1 MGSLIK
7 ELPILL
13 YDYLVISGL
22 VTTINDSLS
31 LALSGSIA
39 YKITIST
46 RLGTTYVYSPLTV
59 VSGSIRKAKTIKNIP
74 MKAIP
79 IEYNALIGCQ
89 NIQIPV
95 NNRPIIE
102 RAEPT

>member
-1 MGSLIK
+1 MSSLIK

-46 RLGTTYVYSPLTV
+46 
-59 VSGSIRKAKTIKNIP
+59 
-74 MKAIP
+74 
-79 IEYNALIGCQ
+79 
-89 NIQIPV
+89 
-95 NNRPIIE
+95 
-102 RAEPT
+102 

>member
-1 MGSLIK
+1 MSSLIK

-39 YKITIST
+39 YKITI
-46 RLGTTYVYSPLTV
+46 L
-59 VSGSIRKAKTIKNIP
+59 AKVII
-74 MKAIP
+74 
-79 IEYNALIGCQ
+79 L
-89 NIQIPV
+89 
-95 NNRPIIE
+95 PIIQL
-102 RAEPT
+102 RCFLP